1 LKVSYH
7 GIVRV
12 LANITAIFNALYMLI
27 IIFDP
32 EVLHSIHWRLPL
44 IFILLYSTI
53 GIYSLIE
60 EELKLEG

>member
-12 LANITAIFNALYMLI
+12 LAKLTACFNILYMLI

-32 EVLHSIHWRLPL
+32 EVLHSILWKLPL

-60 EELKLEG
+60 EVNEG

>member
-12 LANITAIFNALYMLI
+12 LATLAIPLNILYILI

-32 EVLHSIHWRLPL
+32 EVLHSILWKLPL
-44 IFILLYSTI
+44 IFILWFSII
-53 GIYSLIE
+53 GICCSCLTE
-60 EELKLEG
+60 ECE

>member
-12 LANITAIFNALYMLI
+12 LATLAIPFNILYILI

-32 EVLHSIHWRLPL
+32 EVLRSIQWRLPL

-60 EELKLEG
+60 ERE